1 MSETARSGPT
11 PALVISLALLTL
23 VAAVASLVI
32 GRDGGGPTF
41 GFGGPA
47 LADTIVREIRLPRTL
62 LALLVGGTLGLCG
75 AALQGLL
82 RNPLAEP
89 GLLGASSGAAFGAVI
104 MFYFGFAGASSLLLP
119 LGAVGGS
126 LLALAALYALA
137 GRRGDLL
144 TIVLAG
150 IAINALA
157 AALTSLALNFAPS
170 PYAALEILFWMLG
183 SLADRS
189 LAHVYLAVPLMV
201 PGWLLVAAS
210 ARGLDALTLG
220 EDTAFSLGFDPTRTQ
235 ALVIGGTAL
244 AVGGAVAVTG
254 VVGFVGLVV
263 PHLLRRAAG
272 QHPSRLLLPSFLGG
286 ALLTTLAD
294 VAIRLLPPG
303 PRQTRRRDARSA
315 REPYHLVMRS
325 SALKRGR
332 RDARAVNVG
341 SAMSAPGRAATTLAL
356 TPGEL
361 IALVGPGAG
370 RALLRARRP
379 RRLSQRRDGGGALAQ
394 LDGGRAR
401 SRTCRRIRRFTG
413 RSPHASSSHSAGCR
427 IARMAPTRTPPTP
440 RP

>member
-1 MSETARSGPT
+1 MSPTARNGAT
-11 PALVISLALLTL
+11 PALTAILGLLALLA
-23 VAAVASLVI
+23 AAVSLVI

-41 GFGGPA
+41 GFGGPE
-47 LADTIVREIRLPRTL
+47 LAQIIVQEIRLPRTL

-89 GLLGASSGAAFGAVI
+89 GLLGASSGAAFGAVLV
-104 MFYFGFAGASSLLLP
+104 FYFGIAGASSLLLP

-126 LLALAALYALA
+126 LLALAALYGLA
-137 GRRGDLL
+137 GRRGDFL

-189 LAHVYLAVPLMV
+189 LAHVYLALPLMV
-201 PGWLLVAAS
+201 PGWLLVVAA

-220 EDTAFSLGFDPTRTQ
+220 EDTASSLGFNPRRTQ

-244 AVGGAVAVTG
+244 AVGGVAVTG

-263 PHLLRRAAG
+263 PHLLRRAVG

-303 PRQTRRRDARSA
+303 PELKLGVVTALLGA
-315 REPYHLVMRS
+315 PFFLHLVMRNP
-325 SALKRGR
+325 
-332 RDARAVNVG
+332 AREA
-341 SAMSAPGRAATTLAL
+341 
-356 TPGEL
+356 
-361 IALVGPGAG
+361 
-370 RALLRARRP
+370 
-379 RRLSQRRDGGGALAQ
+379 
-394 LDGGRAR
+394 
-401 SRTCRRIRRFTG
+401 
-413 RSPHASSSHSAGCR
+413 
-427 IARMAPTRTPPTP
+427 
-440 RP
+440 